1 MQWLEACGV
10 PVEMQCEINA
20 FYESM
25 SRKLRLPN
33 SLLEVVASTIGVIEG
48 CPLSPN
54 LINLYIDDMSH
65 YVDSR
70 VQEHA

>member
-1 MQWLEACGV
+1 MQWLGALGV
-10 PVEMQCEINA
+10 PIDTQWGIYAYMGLCWKSVASND
-20 FYESM
+20 
-25 SRKLRLPN
+25 
-33 SLLEVVASTIGVIEG
+33 LLEVVASTIGVIEG